1 MKGGVLGI
9 VGGGQLGMMTAQA
22 AKKLGVRPVVFAMEK
37 NAPAERHAEVTYGD
51 EFAKL
56 QKWARQCDSITF
68 EFEHIETPILDVLDE
83 CDVPLRPN
91 VNAIKVAQDR
101 IKEKEFCREN
111 KIPIAEWIP
120 LVYETLQL
128 ESTNLQQDFEK
139 KAVSLVEKLRTLDE
153 TLEPIEKVQQEFEE
167 IFPVIV
173 KTAQGGYDGLGQ
185 IQVSGIQIS
194 GNKKSQAEKL
204 KEIKGIFEELSVPMV
219 LEQKIDFK
227 AECSMIGARGITGDM
242 VFYPLTENFHDKG
255 ILTRSIAP
263 MAVSPSLT
271 RQAQVI
277 VGRMMEALNFVGI
290 LAVEFFLLRDDT
302 LLVNECA
309 PRPHNSGHWTLDG
322 AMPDQFTQLV
332 RVAMGESPH
341 PVRQT
346 AAVEMV
352 NILGKETVPPPQSD
366 KIKNKKTYFYG
377 KKVLSSRPR
386 RKLGHVNYV
395 VEASAQP

>member
-22 AKKLGVRPVVFAMEK
+22 AKKLGVKPVVFSTEK

-56 QKWARQCDSITF
+56 QKWAQQCDAITF

-111 KIPIAEWIP
+111 KIPIADWVS
-120 LVYETLQL
+120 LVK
-128 ESTNLQQDFEK
+128 ESLSLSDSNSQSEFEK
-139 KAVSLVEKLRTLDE
+139 NAVLLVEKLRALDE
-153 TLEPIEKVQQEFEE
+153 TLEPIEKVQQEFKE
-167 IFPVIV
+167 IFPLIV
-173 KTAQGGYDGLGQ
+173 KTAHWGYDGLGQ
-185 IQVSGIQIS
+185 MIVQKAEQWQQVHDTM
-194 GNKKSQAEKL
+194 KPPL
-204 KEIKGIFEELSVPMV
+204 VV
-219 LEQKIDFK
+219 EQKIDFK
-227 AECSMIGARGITGDM
+227 AECSMIGARGITSDM

-263 MAVSPSLT
+263 MEVSSSLT
-271 RQAQVI
+271 SQAEGI

-332 RVAMGESPH
+332 RVSMGESPH

-346 AAVEMV
+346 ASVEMV

-377 KKVLSSRPR
+377 KEVLSSRPR
-386 RKLGHVNYV
+386 RKLGHVNYFSKI
-395 VEASAQP
+395 SAQP

>member
-22 AKKLGVRPVVFAMEK
+22 AEKLGVKPVVFAMEK
-37 NAPAERHAEVTYGD
+37 NAPAAQHAEVIYGHD
-51 EFAKL
+51 DPYHIKLRQWAKE
-56 QKWARQCDSITF
+56 CDSITF

-128 ESTNLQQDFEK
+128 ESPSLQQDFEK
-139 KAVSLVEKLRTLDE
+139 KAVSLVEKLRALDE
-153 TLEPIEKVQQEFEE
+153 TLEPTEQVQQEFKE

-173 KTAQGGYDGLGQ
+173 KTANWGYDGLGQ
-185 IQVSGIQIS
+185 MIVQKAEQWQQVHDTM
-194 GNKKSQAEKL
+194 KPPL
-204 KEIKGIFEELSVPMV
+204 VV
-219 LEQKIDFK
+219 EQKIDFK

-263 MAVSPSLT
+263 MEVSSSLT
-271 RQAQVI
+271 RQAEGI
-277 VGRMMEALNFVGI
+277 VSRMMEALNFVGI
-290 LAVEFFLLRDDT
+290 LAVEFFLLDDDT

-332 RVAMGESPH
+332 RVAMGESPE
-341 PVRQT
+341 PIRQT

-366 KIKNKKTYFYG
+366 KIKNTKTYFYG
-377 KKVLSSRPR
+377 KEVSKERPR
-386 RKLGHVNYV
+386 RKLGHVNYFSKI
-395 VEASAQP
+395 SAEP